1 LSVDRLRLTPKER
14 EAVEV
19 QIMSDG
25 VTVWVNGPNGSL
37 ARFGAMGIDV
47 HTADTTGCLY
57 CTHGPTATEEQW
69 RAFVDAV
76 AEHHHV
82 AVTDDHRPGRIRP
95 AAPQPSRTSE

>member
-1 LSVDRLRLTPKER
+1 MDPKVI
-14 EAVEV
+14 APVEV

-25 VTVWVNGPNGSL
+25 VTVWVNGPSGSL

-76 AEHHHV
+76 AEHHQV
-82 AVTDDHRPGRIRP
+82 AVTNDHRPARIRP